1 MADLLRAIFARTST
15 KIALVV
21 IGLVIVGVF
30 LANGLSLGASADACA
45 DRLLA
50 AVERHDEAEI
60 RALVK
65 NPSMRDQLLAGA
77 TVELAFVRPVSPEWS
92 RVGLMVKTSTSRA
105 LVPLQLEA
113 KGGDCQFLRDY

>member
-1 MADLLRAIFARTST
+1 MGELLRAIFGRKST
-15 KIALVV
+15 QIALVV
-21 IGLVIVGVF
+21 IGLIAIGIF

-45 DRLLA
+45 DRLLT
-50 AVERHDEAEI
+50 AVAKKDEAEI

-65 NPSMRDQLLAGA
+65 NPSMRDRLLAGA
-77 TVELAFVRPVSPEWS
+77 EVELAFVRPVAPEWS

-113 KGGDCQFLRDY
+113 KDGGCQFLRDY